1 MADKLS
7 TRNTVIKY
15 ESEMSHK
22 SKRRAVLGIAVTLAI
37 APLPI
42 IFPLLTKGGVSPIIS
57 FVILL
62 AAFTFLIGFYV
73 SFQRYLRNRETK
85 LILTD
90 SGLMLPDKSNSNNQT
105 IFWSQVENI
114 KVDDNIIHFVF
125 KDKKP
130 FQLNLDLLSYENKD
144 KLVSGISL
152 WANKWT
158 KDQTFLQ
165 LADKITGAR
174 HEMKDSETSFTS
186 LWLEEAHRRLSTTP
200 FTPLSPG
207 TQLQDG
213 RVTVVQPLTAGGW
226 SAIYLCQ
233 WQGKTPAILKEAVVP
248 PSSKENVRE
257 KAYELFQREA
267 LILAGLNH
275 PQITKVID
283 YFVENNRQYMVLARV
298 NGVNL
303 RNYINDKGAVSEK
316 QTLVWVKQLAEVVD
330 YLHAQDPPV
339 IHRDLTPENLV
350 LDIRGSLV
358 LIDFGSANEFLG
370 TVTGTLV
377 GKPSYISPE
386 QFSGRANTQSDL
398 YSVGAVMSF
407 LLTGKDPTPLAVARI
422 SETLPSV
429 NPQLNDLIA
438 ELMNLDS
445 KLRVQSAQD
454 LISRLSC
461 LESPA
466 PDHHLDRV

>member
-1 MADKLS
+1 MTDKLS

-15 ESEMSHK
+15 ESEMSHR
-22 SKRRAVLGIAVTLAI
+22 SRRRAVLGIAVTMAV

-42 IFPLLTKGGVSPIIS
+42 IFPLLTHGGVSPIVS
-57 FVILL
+57 FLILL
-62 AAFTFLIGFYV
+62 AAFTFLIGFYI
-73 SFQRYLRNRETK
+73 SFERYLKHKETK

-90 SGLMLPDKSNSNNQT
+90 SGLMLPDKSNNNSQT

-114 KVDDNIIHFVF
+114 TVVNNTMQFDF
-125 KDKKP
+125 KDKRP
-130 FQLNLDLLSYENKD
+130 FKLNLDLLSYENKD
-144 KLVSGISL
+144 KLVSAISL

-158 KDQTFLQ
+158 KDESFLA
-165 LADKITGAR
+165 LAEKITGAR

-200 FTPLSPG
+200 FTPLTPG

-213 RVTVVQPLTAGGW
+213 RVTVIQPLTAGGW

-316 QTLVWVKQLAEVVD
+316 QTLTWIKQLAEVVD
-330 YLHAQDPPV
+330 YLHSQDPPV

-386 QFSGRANTQSDL
+386 QFSGKANKQSDL

-407 LLTGKDPTPLAVARI
+407 LLTGKDPTPLAVAQI
-422 SETLPSV
+422 KDTLPTVDTKLSELV
-429 NPQLNDLIA
+429 SD
-438 ELMNLDS
+438 LMNLDS
-445 KLRVQSAQD
+445 KHRLQSAKELLARLEQC
-454 LISRLSC
+454 SRVEEPQAS
-461 LESPA
+461 
-466 PDHHLDRV
+466 

>member
-1 MADKLS
+1 MTDKLS

-15 ESEMSHK
+15 ESEMSHR
-22 SKRRAVLGIAVTLAI
+22 SRRRAVLGIAVTMAV

-42 IFPLLTKGGVSPIIS
+42 IFPLLTHGGVSPIVS
-57 FVILL
+57 FLILL
-62 AAFTFLIGFYV
+62 AAFTFLIGFYI
-73 SFQRYLRNRETK
+73 SFERYLKHKETK

-90 SGLMLPDKSNSNNQT
+90 SGLMLPDKSNNNSQT

-114 KVDDNIIHFVF
+114 TVVDNTMQFNF
-125 KDKKP
+125 KDKRP
-130 FQLNLDLLSYENKD
+130 FKLNLDLLSYENKD
-144 KLVSGISL
+144 KLVSAISL

-158 KDQTFLQ
+158 KDESFLA
-165 LADKITGAR
+165 LAEKITGAR

-200 FTPLSPG
+200 FTPLTPG

-213 RVTVVQPLTAGGW
+213 RVTVIQPLTAGGW

-316 QTLVWVKQLAEVVD
+316 QTLTWIKQLAEVVD
-330 YLHAQDPPV
+330 YLHSQDPPV

-386 QFSGRANTQSDL
+386 QFSGKANKQSDL

-407 LLTGKDPTPLAVARI
+407 LLTGKDPTPLAVAQI
-422 SETLPSV
+422 KDTLPTVDTKLSELV
-429 NPQLNDLIA
+429 SD
-438 ELMNLDS
+438 LMNLDS
-445 KLRVQSAQD
+445 KHRLQSAKELLARLEQC
-454 LISRLSC
+454 SRVEEPQAS
-461 LESPA
+461 
-466 PDHHLDRV
+466 

>member
-1 MADKLS
+1 M
-7 TRNTVIKY
+7 
-15 ESEMSHK
+15 
-22 SKRRAVLGIAVTLAI
+22 
-37 APLPI
+37 
-42 IFPLLTKGGVSPIIS
+42 F
-57 FVILL
+57 
-62 AAFTFLIGFYV
+62 
-73 SFQRYLRNRETK
+73 
-85 LILTD
+85 
-90 SGLMLPDKSNSNNQT
+90 
-105 IFWSQVENI
+105 
-114 KVDDNIIHFVF
+114 
-125 KDKKP
+125 
-130 FQLNLDLLSYENKD
+130 
-144 KLVSGISL
+144 
-152 WANKWT
+152 
-158 KDQTFLQ
+158 
-165 LADKITGAR
+165 
-174 HEMKDSETSFTS
+174 
-186 LWLEEAHRRLSTTP
+186 
-200 FTPLSPG
+200 
-207 TQLQDG
+207 
-213 RVTVVQPLTAGGW
+213 
-226 SAIYLCQ
+226 
-233 WQGKTPAILKEAVVP
+233 
-248 PSSKENVRE
+248 
-257 KAYELFQREA
+257 
-267 LILAGLNH
+267 
-275 PQITKVID
+275 
-283 YFVENNRQYMVLARV
+283 LARV

-386 QFSGRANTQSDL
+386 QFSGRANKQSDL

-429 NPQLNDLIA
+429 NAQLNDLIA
-438 ELMNLDS
+438 ELMHLDS
-445 KLRVQSAQD
+445 KMRLQSASE

>member
-15 ESEMSHK
+15 ESELSHK
-22 SKRRAVLGIAVTLAI
+22 SKRRAVLGIALTLAI

-42 IFPLLTKGGVSPIIS
+42 VFPLLTHGVVSPVVS
-57 FVILL
+57 FLILL
-62 AAFTFLIGFYV
+62 AAFTFLAGFYI
-73 SFQRYLRNRETK
+73 SFQRYLQNRETR

-90 SGLMLPDKSNSNNQT
+90 SGLMLPDKSNKNDQT

-114 KVDDNIIHFVF
+114 TVTGNTIQFAF

-130 FQLNLDLLSYENKD
+130 YKLNLDLLSYENKD
-144 KLVSGISL
+144 KLVSAISL

-158 KDQTFLQ
+158 KDQSFLA
-165 LADKITGAR
+165 LAEKITGAR

-267 LILAGLNH
+267 LILAGLEH

-316 QTLVWVKQLAEVVD
+316 QTITWIKQLAEVVD
-330 YLHAQDPPV
+330 YLHCQDPPV

-386 QFSGRANTQSDL
+386 QFSGRANIQSDL
-398 YSVGAVMSF
+398 YSVGAVITF
-407 LLTGKDPTPLAVARI
+407 LLTGKDPTPLAVAQI
-422 SETLPSV
+422 KDSLPAI
-429 NPQLNDLIA
+429 NPKINDLVC
-438 ELMNLDS
+438 ELMHLDS
-445 KLRVQSAQD
+445 KMRLQSAKE
-454 LISRLSC
+454 LIERLEQCSKV
-461 LESPA
+461 EEPQVS
-466 PDHHLDRV
+466 